1 MVLKPLKPLDRART
15 PASWR
20 HGSSGVSLVELL
32 IAISLSVLV
41 VGMGLALFKD
51 VGAAARLG
59 SGRRDAAFQAQAA
72 FTALSNSL
80 LSGGGMLRIGPDR
93 LEILNRNNRRLD
105 YRWKDSTLA
114 LNGKEFAF
122 RLASLEIKPEGPA
135 RPEPGNFSIQPAWD
149 LDSLDGDRDGRI
161 DFDELDRDRS
171 GELEAEEC
179 RFVGRISIEMK
190 IVFRDVMI
198 VQSTSVHPRNRI
210 PASTDEAPEDISGFG
225 GIPDP

>member
-1 MVLKPLKPLDRART
+1 MVLNPPDPERA
-15 PASWR
+15 PAC
-20 HGSSGVSLVELL
+20 GKQGNAGVSLVELL

-51 VGAAARLG
+51 VGNAARLG

-72 FTALSNSL
+72 FTTLSNSL
-80 LSGGGMLRIGPDR
+80 LSGGGILRIGPDR

-105 YRWKDSTLA
+105 YRWEDSTLS
-114 LNGKEFAF
+114 LNGKDFAF
-122 RLASLEIKPEGPA
+122 RLASLEIKPEGPE
-135 RPEPGNFSIQPAWD
+135 RPEPRDFSSLPAWD

-171 GELEAEEC
+171 GELEPEEC
-179 RFVGRISIEMK
+179 RFIGRISIEMK
-190 IVFRDVMI
+190 IVYRGLI
-198 VQSTSVHPRNRI
+198 QAQATSVHPRNRV
-210 PASTDEAPEDISGFG
+210 PTAAGQAPEDNSGLG

>member
-1 MVLKPLKPLDRART
+1 MVLIPSDPKQAT
-15 PASWR
+15 AC
-20 HGSSGVSLVELL
+20 GMQGASGVSLIELL

-51 VGAAARLG
+51 VGTAARLG

-72 FTALSNSL
+72 FTTLSNSL
-80 LSGGGMLRIGPDR
+80 MSGGGILKIGPDR

-105 YRWKDSTLA
+105 YRWEDSTLS
-114 LNGKEFAF
+114 LNGKSFAF

-135 RPEPGNFSIQPAWD
+135 RPEPADFSSLPAWD

-161 DFDELDRDRS
+161 DFDEMDRDRS
-171 GELEAEEC
+171 GELEPEEC

-190 IVFRDVMI
+190 IVFRDVIM
-198 VQSTSVHPRNRI
+198 VQSTSVHPRNRV
-210 PASTDEAPEDISGFG
+210 PASIDPAPEDISGFG

>member
-1 MVLKPLKPLDRART
+1 MVLNPYGAGPPRAGG
-15 PASWR
+15 R

-51 VGAAARLG
+51 VGVAAHLA

-72 FTALSNSL
+72 FATLSNSL
-80 LSGGGMLRIGPDR
+80 LSGGGILRIGPDR
-93 LEILNRNNRRLD
+93 LEILNRKNGRLD
-105 YRWKDSTLA
+105 YRWEDSALA
-114 LNGKEFAF
+114 LNGNKFKF

-135 RPEPGNFSIQPAWD
+135 RPEPRDFSIQPAWD

-171 GELEAEEC
+171 GELEPEEC

-190 IVFRDVMI
+190 IVIRNVVM
-198 VQSTSVHPRNRI
+198 VQSTTVHPRNRV
-210 PASTDEAPEDISGFG
+210 PASADQAPEDLSGFG

>member
-1 MVLKPLKPLDRART
+1 MVLIPSGPNQAT
-15 PASWR
+15 ACGT
-20 HGSSGVSLVELL
+20 HGNSGVTLVELL

-51 VGAAARLG
+51 VGNAARLG

-72 FTALSNSL
+72 FTTLSNSL
-80 LSGGGMLRIGPDR
+80 MSGGGIIRIGPDR
-93 LEILNRNNRRLD
+93 LEILSRANRRMD
-105 YRWKDSTLA
+105 YRWEDSTLS
-114 LNGKEFAF
+114 LNGNKFPF

-135 RPEPGNFSIQPAWD
+135 RPEARDFSIQPAWD

-171 GELEAEEC
+171 GELEPEEC
-179 RFVGRISIEMK
+179 RFIGRISLEMK
-190 IVFRDVMI
+190 IVFRDLI
-198 VQSTSVHPRNRI
+198 TVQTTSVHPRNRV
-210 PASTDEAPEDISGFG
+210 PAEAGQAAEDVSGFG